1 MPKPY
6 NPTIAE
12 SRPTPLATDSAPR
25 SRDHIHIANRLLL
38 LAAKASWSGLKLIVK
53 TAIQIPRLFSYPA
66 SMRSRP
72 DRIFPVSRPGRS
84 KGSPII
90 EDERNIEKK

>member
-1 MPKPY
+1 MPKPN

-12 SRPTPLATDSAPR
+12 SRP

-53 TAIQIPRLFSYPA
+53 TAIQIPRIFIRLNTRPEN
-66 SMRSRP
+66 RP
-72 DRIFPVSRPGRS
+72 DTRPPS
-84 KGSPII
+84 QH
-90 EDERNIEKK
+90 